1 MNMLNIFKKSSKCEE
16 KLDEAI
22 EILSDIFKAI
32 REYSEE
38 DDLLESYH
46 YLRKDIYNINLAR
59 LELENSILKNFL
71 SGNRDHEELCYDHK
85 YKLSTVKS
93 EMEISIIEALSAI
106 NLLIR
111 NYRNLYVNCDRQNKR
126 KLMEGYYNCLR
137 YLNKA
142 KKLLLDKDSVNR
154 YIADREGKLQ
164 EEIEVNLRNEYNIKV
179 DSSINGLILKLDK
192 CNSGVLSDLS
202 EMVTLV
208 GERKVENVSIVLKKL
223 NKRVEFVDIVV
234 NILKNNN
241 SIENTSDVIENLTS
255 IENENDEIKFN
266 IGLIRYNSKII
277 LMDFQLNKPID
288 AENFK
293 EAIDKVRKNCEG
305 IKENIFEI
313 NKKLKESYHK
323 DIQDDFDIES
333 SSSKIF
339 NLDLYIRYYY
349 YDKDD
354 IEREWDNYEEIINGI
369 EEMGS
374 FEQDG
379 YSFKYTK
386 NGMIIGIKTKEDV
399 KVEVLD
405 NCKNIKINGKNKYLN
420 LNRKFEVDKLINHT
434 RITTTINELDDNIMC
449 VFYIDNSNGDSF
461 IRELEKVK
469 LLQENK

>member
-1 MNMLNIFKKSSKCEE
+1 MNILNVFKKSSKCEE

-22 EILSDIFKAI
+22 EILSEIFKAI

-59 LELENSILKNFL
+59 LELENSILKNLL
-71 SGNRDHEELCYDHK
+71 SENRDHEELCYDHK

-93 EMEISIIEALSAI
+93 EMEVSIIEALAAI

-111 NYRNLYVNCDRQNKR
+111 NYKKLYINCDRQNKI
-126 KLMEGYYNCLR
+126 KLMEGYYNCLK

-164 EEIEVNLRNEYNIKV
+164 EEIEANLRNEYNIKV
-179 DSSINGLILKLDK
+179 DNSISGLMLKLDK

-202 EMVTLV
+202 QMATLV
-208 GERKVENVSIVLKKL
+208 GERKIENVSIILKKL

-234 NILKNNN
+234 NILRNND
-241 SIENTSDVIENLTS
+241 SIENTSDIIENLNS

-266 IGLIRYNSKII
+266 IELIRYNSKII

-288 AENFK
+288 IDDFK
-293 EAIDKVRKNCEG
+293 EAINKIRENCEG

-323 DIQDDFDIES
+323 DIQDDFVIES
-333 SSSKIF
+333 SSGKIF
-339 NLDLYIRYYY
+339 NLDMYIRYYY

-354 IEREWDNYEEIINGI
+354 IEREWDNYEEILNGI

-386 NGMIIGIKTKEDV
+386 NGMIIGSKTKENV

-405 NCKNIKINGKNKYLN
+405 NCRNIKINGRNKYLN
-420 LNRKFEVDKLINHT
+420 LNRRFEVDKLINHT

-449 VFYIDNSNGDSF
+449 VLYIDNYNGDSF
-461 IRELEKVK
+461 IKELEKVK